1 MKELL
6 LLMYLT
12 TVLRILLVTLLISC
26 TYETVYKMLLRAAR
40 KIARNKN
47 RNIFFLAGVPR
58 GSQGKD
64 VLM

>member
-47 RNIFFLAGVPR
+47 RNIFLAGVPR